1 MLGKGKTKKRIS
13 QLIQNFKN
21 MDFEVLTEYTTIPMY
36 NSSIDTDIIEKYN
49 NNIDAIFVCGGDGTL
64 HHVIKEIYAH
74 GKNIPVGFI
83 PLGTT
88 NDFAKSL
95 HVSRRKILDFDK
107 NFDKYIPHNTD
118 VGLINNN
125 NVFVYIVA
133 FGIFCK
139 SSYKTDYKL
148 KHKFRKIILYST

>member
-1 MLGKGKTKKRIS
+1 MYVFS
-13 QLIQNFKN
+13 N
-21 MDFEVLTEYTTIPMY
+21 DY
-36 NSSIDTDIIEKYN
+36 NSKYVFVS
-49 NNIDAIFVCGGDGTL
+49 DLVVFEHLLIFDFFCHAAPSDGL
-64 HHVIKEIYAH
+64 RA
-74 GKNIPVGFI
+74 GRVGFI

-95 HVSRRKILDFDK
+95 HVSRRKILDFAK
-107 NFDKYIPHNTD
+107 NFDKYIPYNTD

>member
-49 NNIDAIFVCGGDGTL
+49 NNIDTIFVCGGDGTL

-95 HVSRRKILDFDK
+95 HVSRRKILDFAK
-107 NFDKYIPHNTD
+107 NFDKYIEQM
-118 VGLINNN
+118 
-125 NVFVYIVA
+125 
-133 FGIFCK
+133 K
-139 SSYKTDYKL
+139 
-148 KHKFRKIILYST
+148 